1 MTDQDPTPFLPFE
14 YYLLQRL
21 YHRRGIWR
29 EDDLTEA
36 LVRLAKSDPRHA
48 DWVQQRVGVG
58 TDIRRLLGERVRYF
72 LYTMA
77 NPWEAHQYAEAHFDV
92 EVSRIQKR
100 LGMERIV
107 WQHNALL
114 DHVNRYYSANE
125 ESARLRQLMEFRFS
139 GQRAGS
145 EAHQRVVAEYAK
157 VLQAKGRF
165 VEVDTGSVESR
176 LPDIGVRFPYGP
188 FQWNGTDHAAV
199 EVEMDAHQK
208 SDEAILR
215 NLRKQ
220 TGPVRFVVLDEKD
233 CERVSRVIMGATG
246 SGPKRV
252 ENYPAS
258 FDGVE
263 IEVVAGEEPLR
274 EFLRVNK
281 GPGAE
286 DALTRVGSAGAR
298 YPKVMSKRERE
309 KAESAKRWE
318 EARKLAE
325 EGDDFQLS
333 MVRRAEYMK
342 KVAEEDRRWFEA
354 QVRKGHLPRVRPR
367 RKWPKP
373 DTESI

>member
-1 MTDQDPTPFLPFE
+1 MSSQDPTPYLPFE
-14 YYLLQRL
+14 YYLLQHLHLRK
-21 YHRRGIWR
+21 GIWR

-36 LVRLAKSDPRHA
+36 LVRWAKSDPRHA
-48 DWVQQRVGVG
+48 DWVQARVAVG
-58 TDIRRLLGERVRYF
+58 TDIRRALGERARYF
-72 LYTMA
+72 LYTVS
-77 NPWEAHQYAEAHFDV
+77 NPWEAHLHAEAHFDT
-92 EVSRIQKR
+92 SITQIQKR
-100 LGMERIV
+100 LGMERLV
-107 WQHNALL
+107 WEHQALV
-114 DHVNRYYSANE
+114 DHVNRFYSANE
-125 ESARLRQLMEFRFS
+125 ESRRLQQLVEFRFS

-145 EAHQRVVAEYAK
+145 EAHQRVVTEYAK
-157 VLQAKGRF
+157 ILQARGRF
-165 VEVDTGSVESR
+165 VGVDTGAVESK

-188 FQWNGTDHAAV
+188 FQWNGTDQAAV

-220 TGPVRFVVLDEKD
+220 TGPVRFVVVDEKD
-233 CERVSRVIMGATG
+233 CERVSRVIMEATG
-246 SGPKRV
+246 SSPKRV
-252 ENYPAS
+252 QNYPAL

-263 IEVVAGEEPLR
+263 IEVVSSEEPLR
-274 EFLRVNK
+274 EFLRANE

-286 DALTRVGSAGAR
+286 VALFRMQQADSR
-298 YPKVMSKRERE
+298 YPKIMQRKERE
-309 KAESAKRWE
+309 KVESTKRWE